1 MGDDGAKSSAPFQ
14 KLYVYQTRS
23 RVYVMG
29 NLSAGSKCRVLK
41 LSRQDAAT
49 LEAVE
54 DPSDYTAEECNSLLT
69 RIHEGNANHG
79 GLQFVCEVGRPCM
92 PPWAVGARQA
102 RTAPRSAQ
110 RGRGSAHP
118 HTGTIDA

>member
-1 MGDDGAKSSAPFQ
+1 MATGTDTRRSSPPFQ

-23 RVYVMG
+23 RVYVVA

-41 LSRQDAAT
+41 LSRQDAAS

-54 DPSDYTAEECNSLLT
+54 DPSDYTAEECNSLLR

-79 GLQFVCEVGRPCM
+79 GLQLVCEVGAG
-92 PPWAVGARQA
+92 PPGAQSSRL
-102 RTAPRSAQ
+102 
-110 RGRGSAHP
+110 H
-118 HTGTIDA
+118 